1 MENGLTWHT
10 VSCLLLGAN
19 EPGGEGEKEEEEEE
33 IKKKEK
39 KEENKEE
46 KKDEEEKEA
55 LIVLYID
62 PGKEYSRTIPSPWG
76 TLQILIVILMWPHP
90 IPQES

>member
-33 IKKKEK
+33 IKK
-39 KEENKEE
+39 ENKEE
-46 KKDEEEKEA
+46 KKEEEKEA

-62 PGKEYSRTIPSPWG
+62 PALSQGKEYSRTIPSPWG
-76 TLQILIVILMWPHP
+76 TLQILIVIVMWPHP